1 MIELPTLAVAL
12 LMAQGPSPTGEAQR
26 SSAVQTIRPAT
37 PGLASAKLLYAAAS
51 YEEAL
56 TELSQASPN
65 EDPDQVDTYRA
76 LCLIALGRE
85 NEAQKSLERLLDRNP
100 FHSLSETEVSPR
112 LVSMYRD
119 VRARRLPSAARDLY
133 SRALIKFDEKSFGAA
148 AEILR
153 DLLTALGREDLDG
166 QAGLADL
173 KLLAEGF
180 LRLSENEIVRN
191 GLTPERPL
199 SAPPVLDAIP
209 APRPALGAAAPA
221 PTSPPASSSPAN
233 PGGLPAGGTP
243 APVIYS
249 QADRY
254 VVGPVEVTRKMP
266 NWNPPASVQR
276 GVYHGLIEVVID
288 ERGLVE
294 KAQVLISV
302 APTYDP
308 LLIEA
313 AKTWKFRPAT
323 LNGDPVKYRRQY
335 EIILHP
341 E

>member
-1 MIELPTLAVAL
+1 
-12 LMAQGPSPTGEAQR
+12 
-26 SSAVQTIRPAT
+26 
-37 PGLASAKLLYAAAS
+37 
-51 YEEAL
+51 
-56 TELSQASPN
+56 
-65 EDPDQVDTYRA
+65 
-76 LCLIALGRE
+76 
-85 NEAQKSLERLLDRNP
+85 
-100 FHSLSETEVSPR
+100 
-112 LVSMYRD
+112 
-119 VRARRLPSAARDLY
+119 
-133 SRALIKFDEKSFGAA
+133 
-148 AEILR
+148 
-153 DLLTALGREDLDG
+153 
-166 QAGLADL
+166 
-173 KLLAEGF
+173 
-180 LRLSENEIVRN
+180 
-191 GLTPERPL
+191 
-199 SAPPVLDAIP
+199 
-209 APRPALGAAAPA
+209 
-221 PTSPPASSSPAN
+221 
-233 PGGLPAGGTP
+233 
-243 APVIYS
+243 VIYS